1 MSLANGVGNNLNY
14 FDALDLLP
22 LRGFAGSLVANPGT
36 DPDSGFFVDGE
47 YASGAHAA
55 AEWLESK
62 IAIPPD
68 SAMRYMLFLVGAPG
82 NGKSHIASQI
92 QRGLQEI
99 GPHRSSNI
107 HHRMHEYQHGSGQ
120 QLTIINDATIPP
132 HSNGGAMD
140 RSALIND
147 IEVVSKP
154 GKRVYSN
161 CDKIPVVSNGLGVVV
176 LSTSKGVI
184 TDKEARKLNVGGE
197 VLCYVY

>member
-1 MSLANGVGNNLNY
+1 MSISREVDNGLIY

-22 LRGFAGSLVANPGT
+22 RRGFAGSEVA
-36 DPDSGFFVDGE
+36 DSGDDDGSNLSFFIDGE

-55 AEWLESK
+55 TEWIESK
-62 IAIPPD
+62 IATPPD

-99 GPHRSSNI
+99 GPHRSANI
-107 HHRMHEYQHGSGQ
+107 HHRMHEYKHDNGQ

-132 HSNGGAMD
+132 QSNGGAMD

-147 IEVVSKP
+147 IEV
-154 GKRVYSN
+154 
-161 CDKIPVVSNGLGVVV
+161 D
-176 LSTSKGVI
+176 
-184 TDKEARKLNVGGE
+184 
-197 VLCYVY
+197 